1 MMKNCFSKHKNNNLV
16 VNVLLC
22 GKMFN
27 LYQTI
32 NKKDDE
38 NKEANV
44 IGHERFYQER
54 STSRRSSTRR
64 KKQTIGR
71 RAHSASEFPTS
82 TLTAANKRLAYRSN
96 RSHSSENQ
104 SFDSTIGVGKSTPQ
118 RVESFAKLLFPK
130 R

>member
-1 MMKNCFSKHKNNNLV
+1 MNVFIKNVQLV
-16 VNVLLC
+16 VVRV
-22 GKMFN
+22 
-27 LYQTI
+27 Q
-32 NKKDDE
+32 D
-38 NKEANV
+38 V
-44 IGHERFYQER
+44 
-54 STSRRSSTRR
+54 